1 MEPIMNQ
8 TSVDQVMEP
17 VYKAGWNDE
26 HKLIMKIA
34 EVMTKVEYLQKKG
47 KNNFHGY
54 TYATEADVNMAIRE
68 EIAQRKVIMIPS
80 MVNHSLREVTTRKG
94 NVEYIAR
101 ATLAFTFMDGETGEQ
116 LTLYMSGEG
125 QDVGD
130 KCLYKAISGTQ
141 KYALMKFFMIPT
153 GDDPEKEEADPEPET
168 PKRKQDSA
176 PMPVTLSP
184 EQFGHIKIKILE
196 LVGYGGTE
204 EAVRES
210 LLRKIKT
217 EFKVEYAD
225 IAQLPATAFQ
235 FVTETLDS
243 WIAMKQQKPAK

>member
-1 MEPIMNQ
+1 MEPIMNNA
-8 TSVDQVMEP
+8 SVDQVMEP
-17 VYKAGWNDE
+17 VYKAGWNGE
-26 HKLIMKIA
+26 HKLILKIS
-34 EVMTKVEYLQKKG
+34 EVMQEVEYIQKRG
-47 KNNFHGY
+47 KNNFHNY
-54 TYATEADVNMAIRE
+54 TYATEADVNEAIRK
-68 EIAQRKVIMIPS
+68 EIAKRKVIMIPS

-94 NVEYIAR
+94 NQEYIAR

-153 GDDPEKEEADPEPET
+153 GDDPEREEADPEPEA
-168 PKRKQDSA
+168 PKRKQESQ
-176 PMPVTLSP
+176 PMPVTLTP
-184 EQFGHIKIKILE
+184 EQFGHIKIKILQLVE
-196 LVGYGGTE
+196 LGGTD
-204 EAVRES
+204 EAVRDS

-225 IAQLPATAFQ
+225 IAQLPATAYP
-235 FVTETLDS
+235 FVMETLDL
-243 WIAMKQQKPAK
+243 WIASKQQKPAK